1 MKSVGRH
8 IGDDAPPP
16 PGPGPG
22 GPGRGNGGGGGGPGG
37 NGRGNGGRNGV
48 SNRRV
53 GVHPMIHPTMEILD
67 HRVGARRRAGQ
78 ISSTVKRFF
87 ALKICISLTHAVTDL
102 DGPTLV
108 PSTSSSRSTAA
119 VATTRKTATRSK
131 PANATPLADASAN
144 SVGVKCTCDA
154 PAAERMVVKEGAN
167 KGRRFWKCGNG
178 DQCNF
183 FEWMDCPSQTSITTP
198 GPPRSAVGQRSVR
211 T

>member
-1 MKSVGRH
+1 MTH
-8 IGDDAPPP
+8 LIH
-16 PGPGPG
+16 PGQGLA
-22 GPGRGNGGGGGGPGG
+22 
-37 NGRGNGGRNGV
+37 V
-48 SNRRV
+48 QV
-53 GVHPMIHPTMEILD
+53 EEMAEAAEALVVMAEVMAAETAAVTDEVEVHPMIHPTMEILD

-78 ISSTVKRFF
+78 ISSTVKRFS

-119 VATTRKTATRSK
+119 AATRKTATRPK
-131 PANATPLADASAN
+131 PANATPLSDTSAN
-144 SVGVKCTCDA
+144 SVGVKCRCDA
-154 PAAERMVVKEGAN
+154 PAAERTVVKEGAN

-183 FEWMDCPSQTSITTP
+183 FEWMDGPSQTSITTP